1 MQCNQENLQMYL
13 DGEMDALTRKEM
25 EEHLA
30 RCPSC
35 RREMGRLQL
44 LWLEL
49 GQNDEEKVPAELS
62 YLRSQAVHQFLYCL
76 LYTSTPIA
84 GSFPGVANSF
94 IKSVNIIFLILP
106 MLSSLSMVLARL
118 IEGILPSS
126 LWRLSISCL
135 LYTSKDRVRG
145 RRFRTARTADRTA
158 RSCSARRW
166 CNHCSLS

>member
-62 YLRSQAVHQFLYCL
+62 YLRSQAVHQFLYGQPDDSNTALSYWEAQKLAWRPAL
-76 LYTSTPIA
+76 LGASY
-84 GSFPGVANSF
+84 FPGISLISAAGHQVPKLMSGAA
-94 IKSVNIIFLILP
+94 SV
-106 MLSSLSMVLARL
+106 
-118 IEGILPSS
+118 
-126 LWRLSISCL
+126 
-135 LYTSKDRVRG
+135 
-145 RRFRTARTADRTA
+145 
-158 RSCSARRW
+158 ARRLLFPPRD
-166 CNHCSLS
+166 NQGGAVK